1 MSLKPAILLL
11 ILILWNTTAG
21 ALTLTDE
28 ENAWLAAHPQ
38 LKLGVDA
45 SWPPFE
51 FRDQEG
57 RYQGLAA
64 DYIAMIQQ
72 RLGVTFKPVEPSSWT
87 EVLAQARE
95 SRIDLLPGI
104 MSTPERQG
112 FLAFTRPYL
121 DFPIVILAHKGGAQ
135 PRKLA
140 DLYGL
145 KIAVVENYAPHE
157 LLRTHHP
164 DLNLVALPNVSST
177 LQALATDQ
185 VDAVVGDLASSI
197 WSLRQL
203 KLDGLYVSGETP
215 YRYQLA
221 MAVPRDKSVL
231 VGILDKVMAD
241 MSSSE
246 ISQIQQHWVGNVVDQ
261 RMFWSDLLVYGL
273 PTVLLLMA
281 VLAVVIRINRRL
293 SSEISRRIALEQE
306 LRSSEY
312 HYRGLVE
319 SLSAIAWEA
328 DANDFTYSY
337 VSPHAEDL
345 LGYPL
350 SDWLRPGFWRSIL
363 HPEDALWAQ
372 AYCDSETAAGRD
384 HSLDYRVIRAD
395 GQPLWIRNIV
405 SMIEH
410 GHQPVMRGLMIDIS
424 ETKRTEDALRL
435 SEQKFASVFQQCPD
449 ILLIARHSDGCL
461 LEVNEAFEEQ
471 IGLPPDQVIGRTATD
486 LDLWGVEGSGPLLLQ
501 RLHQGGIRN
510 LEMSFRRSNGQLF
523 TGLTSAET
531 FELDGTPALVV
542 AVRDISQLKE
552 TQQQLQTS
560 EEKFAKAFHASPD
573 GLLLSRQ
580 SDGLLLEV
588 NEGFCRLTGYDL
600 NPTIDQTSLDLGIWV
615 DLNERKRLVDQLN
628 RDGFV
633 RDFTCHIRRSDGQ
646 IRLCELSARPLPITG
661 VDCML
666 TIARDITER
675 HLMQEKLQLAA
686 TVFEN
691 TAEGVLITDIDQ
703 RISAVN
709 RAFSEITGYS
719 EIEAL
724 GQTPRLL
731 ASGQHDSAFYLAMWH
746 QLTAEGHWQG
756 EIYNKR
762 KNGELYPS
770 WLTISAVRN
779 SDREITHF
787 VAVFADI
794 SSIKH
799 AQAKLDYQAHHN
811 PLTGLPNRTL
821 FENRLQ
827 GVLTCAQVSNRQG
840 AVLFLDLDRFK
851 HINDSLGHPVGDLLL
866 KGIAQRLKEQV
877 RDVDTVARLGGDEF
891 IILLPGLHRPSDAST
906 IANKLLACFNAPF
919 QAGEHEFFTSASIG
933 ISLYPQDG
941 TDVSTLIRN
950 ADAAMY
956 RSKAKGRN
964 RVEAYTRDLTAQASE
979 RIALEHEL
987 RRAVERNEM
996 SLCFQPKLSL
1006 KTQSLVGAEALIRW
1020 SHPTFGEVPPE
1031 HFIHLAEENGTI
1043 LQLGDWVLEQ
1053 ACRQMQAWKQHYEPF
1068 GPLSINLAGAQLRH
1082 PHLARRIEQLLKHY
1096 QLRAGDL
1103 QLEITENF
1111 IMSQAEEALAVLYQL
1126 KKLGVQLAIDDF
1138 GTGYSSLSY
1147 LKRLPLD
1154 ILKIDKSFIR
1164 GLPDDPHDA
1173 AIARAIIALGRSMQL
1188 TIIAEGVENQAQ
1200 QRFLAAE
1207 GCEQIQGYIVSL
1219 PLPPEE
1225 FAAAFLRIALSD
1237 LSDGTGAKPSL

>member
-145 KIAVVENYAPHE
+145 KVAVVENYAPHE

-799 AQAKLDYQAHHN
+799 AQAKLDYQAHHD

-891 IILLPGLHRPSDAST
+891 IILLPGLHKPSDAST

>member
-261 RMFWSDLLVYGL
+261 QMFWSDLLVYGL

-395 GQPLWIRNIV
+395 GQPLWVRNIV

-486 LDLWGVEGSGPLLLQ
+486 LDLWGVEGSGPLLLE

-799 AQAKLDYQAHHN
+799 AQAKLDYQAHHD

-891 IILLPGLHRPSDAST
+891 IILLPGLHKPSDAST

-1053 ACRQMQAWKQHYEPF
+1053 ACRQMQAWKQHYQPF

-1082 PHLARRIEQLLKHY
+1082 PHLARRIEQLLKHH
-1096 QLRAGDL
+1096 QLKAGDL

>member
-1 MSLKPAILLL
+1 MPPMPAILLL
-11 ILILWNTTAG
+11 LLILWNTTAG

-28 ENAWLAAHPQ
+28 EKTWLAAHPQ

-51 FRDQEG
+51 FRDQQG

-64 DYIAMIQQ
+64 DYIAMLQD
-72 RLGVTFKPVEPSSWT
+72 RLGVAFKPVEPSTWT
-87 EVLAQARE
+87 EVLEQARE
-95 SRIDLLPGI
+95 SRIDLLPGV

-121 DFPIVILAHKGGAQ
+121 DFPIVILAHEGGQQ
-135 PRKLA
+135 PRTLK

-164 DLNLVALPNVSST
+164 DLNLVAMPNVSST
-177 LQALATDQ
+177 LQALATDE

-221 MAVPRDKSVL
+221 MAAPRDKKVL

-241 MSSSE
+241 MSSDE
-246 ISQIQQHWVGNVVDQ
+246 IRQIQQRWVGNVVDQ
-261 RMFWSDLLVYGL
+261 RTFWNDMLMYGL
-273 PTVLLLMA
+273 PGVLLLIA
-281 VLAVVIRINRRL
+281 ILAVVIRINRRL

-312 HYRGLVE
+312 HYRGLIE

-350 SDWLRPGFWRSIL
+350 HEWLKPGFWRSIL

-372 AYCDSETAAGRD
+372 AYCESETAAGRD
-384 HSLDYRVIRAD
+384 HSLDYRVMRAD
-395 GQPLWIRNIV
+395 GHSLWVRNIV

-410 GHQPVMRGLMIDIS
+410 GHRPVMRGLMIDIS

-471 IGLPPDQVIGRTATD
+471 IGLTPGQVVGRTATE
-486 LDLWGVEGSGPLLLQ
+486 LNLWGAQGAGPLLLE

-531 FELDGTPALVV
+531 FELDGTLAFVV

-580 SDGLLLEV
+580 SDGLLIEV

-600 NPTIDQTSLDLGIWV
+600 DPALDQTSFDLGIWV
-615 DLNERKRLVDQLN
+615 DLNERKRLIAQLSH
-628 RDGFV
+628 DGFV
-633 RDFTCHIRRSDGQ
+633 RDFSCHIRRSDGQ
-646 IRLCELSARPLPITG
+646 IRLCELSARPLPIAG

-709 RAFSEITGYS
+709 RAFSEITGYN
-719 EIEAL
+719 ETEAL

-731 ASGQHDSAFYLAMWH
+731 ASGQHDSAFYAAMWH

-762 KNGELYPS
+762 KNGELYPG

-794 SSIKH
+794 SSLKH
-799 AQAKLDYQAHHN
+799 AQAKLDYQAHHD
-811 PLTGLPNRTL
+811 PLTGLPNRAL

-827 GVLTCAQVSNRQG
+827 AALTCPQASNRQG

-891 IILLPGLHRPSDAST
+891 IILLPGLHKPSDASA
-906 IANKLLACFNAPF
+906 IANKLLSCFSAPF

-941 TDVSTLIRN
+941 TDVATLIRN

-987 RRAVERNEM
+987 RRAIERNEM
-996 SLCFQPKLSL
+996 SLCYQPKFSL
-1006 KTQSLVGAEALIRW
+1006 KTQTLVGAEALIRW
-1020 SHPTFGEVPPE
+1020 SHPSFGEVPPE

-1053 ACRQMQAWKQHYEPF
+1053 ACRQMHHWKKHYQAF

-1082 PHLARRIEQLLKHY
+1082 HGLAKRIEQLLKTY
-1096 QLRAGDL
+1096 QLKAGDL

-1111 IMSQAEEALAVLYQL
+1111 IMSQAEEALAVLHQL
-1126 KKLGVQLAIDDF
+1126 KQLGVQLAIDDF

-1188 TIIAEGVENQAQ
+1188 TIIAEGVENLAQ

-1219 PLPPEE
+1219 PLPPDD
-1225 FAAAFLRIALSD
+1225 FAAAFLRIALTD
-1237 LSDGTGAKPSL
+1237 LSDGTLSKPSL

>member
-1 MSLKPAILLL
+1 MPLMPAILLL
-11 ILILWNTTAG
+11 LLVLWNTTAG

-28 ENAWLAAHPQ
+28 EKAWLAAHPQ
-38 LKLGVDA
+38 LSLGIDA

-64 DYIAMIQQ
+64 DYIAAIQQ
-72 RLGVTFKPVEPSSWT
+72 RLGVTLKPVEPSSWT

-95 SRIDLLPGI
+95 SHIDLLPGI

-112 FLAFTRPYL
+112 YLAFTRPYL

-135 PRKLA
+135 PRKLD

-164 DLNLVALPNVSST
+164 DLNLVAMPNVSST

-221 MAVPRDKSVL
+221 MAVPRDKNVL

-246 ISQIQQHWVGNVVDQ
+246 ISQIQQRWVGNVVDQ

-350 SDWLRPGFWRSIL
+350 SDWLKPGFWRSIL

-395 GQPLWIRNIV
+395 GQPLWVRNIV

-410 GHQPVMRGLMIDIS
+410 GPQPVMRGLMIDIS

-471 IGLPPDQVIGRTATD
+471 IGMTPDQVLGRSATD
-486 LDLWGVEGSGPLLLQ
+486 LNLWGVEGSGPPLLE

-615 DLNERKRLVDQLN
+615 DLNERKRMVDQL
-628 RDGFV
+628 
-633 RDFTCHIRRSDGQ
+633 
-646 IRLCELSARPLPITG
+646 
-661 VDCML
+661 
-666 TIARDITER
+666 
-675 HLMQEKLQLAA
+675 
-686 TVFEN
+686 
-691 TAEGVLITDIDQ
+691 
-703 RISAVN
+703 
-709 RAFSEITGYS
+709 
-719 EIEAL
+719 
-724 GQTPRLL
+724 
-731 ASGQHDSAFYLAMWH
+731 
-746 QLTAEGHWQG
+746 
-756 EIYNKR
+756 
-762 KNGELYPS
+762 
-770 WLTISAVRN
+770 
-779 SDREITHF
+779 
-787 VAVFADI
+787 
-794 SSIKH
+794 
-799 AQAKLDYQAHHN
+799 
-811 PLTGLPNRTL
+811 
-821 FENRLQ
+821 
-827 GVLTCAQVSNRQG
+827 
-840 AVLFLDLDRFK
+840 
-851 HINDSLGHPVGDLLL
+851 
-866 KGIAQRLKEQV
+866 
-877 RDVDTVARLGGDEF
+877 
-891 IILLPGLHRPSDAST
+891 
-906 IANKLLACFNAPF
+906 
-919 QAGEHEFFTSASIG
+919 
-933 ISLYPQDG
+933 
-941 TDVSTLIRN
+941 
-950 ADAAMY
+950 
-956 RSKAKGRN
+956 
-964 RVEAYTRDLTAQASE
+964 
-979 RIALEHEL
+979 
-987 RRAVERNEM
+987 
-996 SLCFQPKLSL
+996 
-1006 KTQSLVGAEALIRW
+1006 
-1020 SHPTFGEVPPE
+1020 
-1031 HFIHLAEENGTI
+1031 
-1043 LQLGDWVLEQ
+1043 
-1053 ACRQMQAWKQHYEPF
+1053 
-1068 GPLSINLAGAQLRH
+1068 
-1082 PHLARRIEQLLKHY
+1082 
-1096 QLRAGDL
+1096 
-1103 QLEITENF
+1103 
-1111 IMSQAEEALAVLYQL
+1111 
-1126 KKLGVQLAIDDF
+1126 
-1138 GTGYSSLSY
+1138 
-1147 LKRLPLD
+1147 
-1154 ILKIDKSFIR
+1154 
-1164 GLPDDPHDA
+1164 
-1173 AIARAIIALGRSMQL
+1173 
-1188 TIIAEGVENQAQ
+1188 
-1200 QRFLAAE
+1200 
-1207 GCEQIQGYIVSL
+1207 
-1219 PLPPEE
+1219 
-1225 FAAAFLRIALSD
+1225 
-1237 LSDGTGAKPSL
+1237 

>member
-1 MSLKPAILLL
+1 M
-11 ILILWNTTAG
+11 
-21 ALTLTDE
+21 
-28 ENAWLAAHPQ
+28 
-38 LKLGVDA
+38 
-45 SWPPFE
+45 
-51 FRDQEG
+51 
-57 RYQGLAA
+57 AA
-64 DYIAMIQQ
+64 DYIATIQQ
-72 RLGVTFKPVEPSSWT
+72 RLGVTLKPVEPSSWT

-112 FLAFTRPYL
+112 YLAFTRPYL

-135 PRKLA
+135 PRKLD

-221 MAVPRDKSVL
+221 MAVPRDKAVL

-246 ISQIQQHWVGNVVDQ
+246 ISQIQQRWVGNVVDQ

-395 GQPLWIRNIV
+395 GQPLWVRNIV

-424 ETKRTEDALRL
+424 ETKHTEDALRL

-471 IGLPPDQVIGRTATD
+471 IGLTQSQVIGRTATD
-486 LDLWGVEGSGPLLLQ
+486 LNLWGVEGSGLRVLEH
-501 RLHQGGIRN
+501 LHQGGIRN

-615 DLNERKRLVDQLN
+615 DLNERKRLVEQLN

-703 RISAVN
+703 HISAVN

-731 ASGQHDSAFYLAMWH
+731 ASGQHDSAFYAAMWH
-746 QLTAEGHWQG
+746 QLTDEGHWQG

-779 SDREITHF
+779 SEREITHF

-799 AQAKLDYQAHHN
+799 AQAKLDYQAHHD
-811 PLTGLPNRTL
+811 PLTGLPNRAL

-827 GVLTCAQVSNRQG
+827 AVLTCAQVSNRQG

-891 IILLPGLHRPSDAST
+891 IILLPGLHKPSDAST
-906 IANKLLACFNAPF
+906 IANKLLACFAAPF

-941 TDVSTLIRN
+941 TDVATLIRN

-1006 KTQSLVGAEALIRW
+1006 KTQKLVGAEALIRW

-1053 ACRQMQAWKQHYEPF
+1053 ACRQMQAWKQHYQPF

-1096 QLRAGDL
+1096 QLKAGDL

-1154 ILKIDKSFIR
+1154 ILKIDKSFIPRPARRPTRCRHRPRDHCPWPQHAADDHCRRR
-1164 GLPDDPHDA
+1164 GKPGP
-1173 AIARAIIALGRSMQL
+1173 
-1188 TIIAEGVENQAQ
+1188 
-1200 QRFLAAE
+1200 
-1207 GCEQIQGYIVSL
+1207 
-1219 PLPPEE
+1219 
-1225 FAAAFLRIALSD
+1225 AAFSGSGRV
-1237 LSDGTGAKPSL
+1237 